1 MALQVSGSTVVNDS
15 LQLQNIAS
23 LDATTT
29 ATIGAAAGGGVWEL
43 NSSTT
48 ISSTV
53 SSVSNIVIPSSGSM
67 CMVTLEGMN
76 YGLSSTY
83 FNAMLRM
90 STNGGS
96 SYYSTSGDYK
106 RYDGTNRDGLVY
118 RESTRANTS
127 GYTSYSAILLQ
138 GLPAGEKL
146 FASWMWGMQ
155 FKQGTTN
162 QSKEYFESTA
172 YYRGYWFDATTDRPD
187 RFQVTANFSNAFTGG
202 TIRVY
207 EYSAG

>member
-1 MALQVSGSTVVNDS
+1 MASIISGDDNFDS
-15 LQLQNIAS
+15 AS
-23 LDATTT
+23 VGGSWKLD
-29 ATIGAAAGGGVWEL
+29 
-43 NSSTT
+43 SSTT

-53 SSVSNIVIPSSGSM
+53 SAVSGIVIPSSGGM

-83 FNAMLRM
+83 FNAMIRL
-90 STNGGS
+90 STNSGS
-96 SYYSTSGDYK
+96 SYYSSSGNYK

-127 GYTSYSAILLQ
+127 GYLGYSAILLQ
-138 GLPAGEKL
+138 GLPSGEKL
-146 FASWMWGMQ
+146 WASWMWGLQ
-155 FKQGTTN
+155 FRQSTTN
-162 QSKEYFESTA
+162 APKDYFETTN

-187 RFQVTANFSNAFTGG
+187 RLQITANFSNAFTGG

-207 EYSAG
+207 KYLAG